1 MTRITLENAERTCRP
16 PGLGWI
22 QHPDKRR
29 FAVAR
34 CDHAMNGDCL
44 TASRA
49 GEVMAYQRI
58 LDGEVGPAR
67 AALAARVAALPSVY
81 LDPPAPP
88 ILSRIDR
95 IRELTAWV
103 AELDQCEARAVELR
117 GLIEGAAL

>member
-29 FAVAR
+29 FSVSR
-34 CDHAMNGDCL
+34 EGQRLN
-44 TASRA
+44 ASRA
-49 GEVMAYQRI
+49 GEIVAYRAI
-58 LDGEVGPAR
+58 SGEDVSEAR
-67 AALAARVAALPSVY
+67 ALLVADVAALPSVY